1 MNEQKTA
8 EEKRALRRQLRE
20 KLRELTEAERTA
32 ADAAICRAVQELPT
46 YRRVR
51 TVFCFVGI
59 RKEIR
64 TVPLIE
70 AMLRDGKRVAVPRCG
85 APGQM
90 DACEIHVLSELRPG
104 QYGIPE
110 PGENAEVLRPEE
122 IELALLPCLAVRPD
136 GLRLG
141 QGGGYYDRFL
151 AAFSGVSAVLCRST
165 FVREDIPVEPHDLRA
180 DWIVSEAGARRC
192 IRQRL

>member
-8 EEKRALRRQLRE
+8 EEKRALRQALRE
-20 KLRELTEAERTA
+20 RLRELIEAERNA
-32 ADAAICRAVQELPT
+32 ADAAICRAVREFSA
-46 YRRVR
+46 YRTAR
-51 TVFCFVGI
+51 TVFCFVGT

-64 TVPLIE
+64 TAPLIE

-90 DACEIHVLSELRPG
+90 DACEIRALSELKPG
-104 QYGIPE
+104 QYGILE

-151 AAFSGVSAVLCRST
+151 AAFSGVSAVLCRSA
-165 FVREDIPVEPHDLRA
+165 FVREDIPAEPHDLRT

-192 IRQRL
+192 I